1 MQAAAGESVVSSPI
15 EKAMQVGLSQ
25 RHLPSLDGLR
35 GLAIVLVLMHM
46 LNQLEGQHGFIAACF
61 GLVAVLGWT
70 GVQLFFV
77 LSGFLIT
84 GILLDSREAENYYS
98 SFYARRTLRIFPLYF
113 AVLGIAFLLL
123 PAVGT
128 VPDSIAHDVP
138 NQIWLW
144 TYTENWASVFDRGS
158 KAFPHFWSLAVEEQF
173 YLIWPFL
180 LRHQTARRCLILCV
194 VLAVVSLLTRAVLFA
209 SDTPDLSIYVN
220 SFCRMDALVLG
231 GAAAAVLRIPELNAR
246 LLAMPDRWL
255 LWALFSAVAG
265 FLLTRGFD
273 HHSWFGTTAGY
284 TIVSVVFVLF
294 LLSAVLAETR
304 SMAGLP
310 LETTSAHNRLWMLL
324 LRSRWLRAIGKYSYG
339 IYIFHKPLN
348 DLVGKPAL
356 VSLGLLA
363 SESLLLNIAYIF
375 AISVMTFALAYLSYR
390 CFEKHFLDMKRLYR
404 AKPRMT

>member
-1 MQAAAGESVVSSPI
+1 MARAAVVASLS
-15 EKAMQVGLSQ
+15 EKPMQVGLSQ

-35 GLAIVLVLMHM
+35 GLAILLVLVHM

-123 PAVGT
+123 PALGT
-128 VPDSIAHDVP
+128 VPDSIAHDQAQ
-138 NQIWLW
+138 QIWLW
-144 TYTENWASVFDRGS
+144 TYTENWATAFGHGS

-180 LRHQTARRCLILCV
+180 LHRQTAKKCLTLCI
-194 VLAVVSLLTRAVLFA
+194 VLAVVSLLSRVLLIA
-209 SDTPDLSIYVN
+209 LDTPDISIYVN

-231 GAAAAVLRIPELNAR
+231 GAAAAAFRIPALNAR
-246 LLAMPDRWL
+246 LLATRDKWL
-255 LWALFSAVAG
+255 LWALLAAAVG

-273 HHSWFGTTAGY
+273 HHSWFGATAGY
-284 TIVSVVFVLF
+284 TIVSLVFVMF
-294 LLSAVLAETR
+294 LISAVAAETGA
-304 SMAGLP
+304 MAGSSTESP
-310 LETTSAHNRLWMLL
+310 AFHNRMWLLL
-324 LRSRWLRAIGKYSYG
+324 LRSRVLRTFGKYSYG

-348 DLVGKPAL
+348 DFVGKPAL
-356 VSLGLLA
+356 KALGLPVA
-363 SESLLLNIAYIF
+363 EFLLLNLGYIF
-375 AISVMTFALAYLSYR
+375 VMSSMTFALAYLSYH
-390 CFEKHFLDMKRLYR
+390 CFEKHFLAMKRLYPPM
-404 AKPRMT
+404 PRTT